1 MQLHI
6 LSLLHSTESF
16 VQERIAKGVQ
26 KARKIINSE
35 LESNDDLADRLKYI
49 ISQYYKIPYFSE
61 MFDELTL
68 DDLILEMMLITESNK
83 EQDERTSDVV
93 KENMDEVND
102 LFEELDVPEDNGEE
116 AFRNEFGQKF
126 MEKGFE
132 GVV

>member
-26 KARKIINSE
+26 KARKIINSD

-132 GVV
+132 GVI